1 MHPYHIQGAV
11 RPDSPF
17 RCYEMDLIHFLST
30 RKSSAPDSGAPAR
43 MIVGLGNP
51 GPEYAR
57 NRHNIGFQVV
67 DLFAG
72 RHGLT
77 LEKFQKRARLA
88 IGPVRLAGGSVKVL
102 LAKPMT
108 YMNASGEAVGA
119 LAAFYR
125 IAAADILVISDDLD
139 LPPGKLRLR
148 MGGSAGGQKGVKSI
162 IQHLHSEAFPRL
174 RIGIGRPGAPGIGG
188 STAPPGMDPADYVLQ
203 NFTVAEEAEM
213 AFVRPRAAD
222 AIETWLA
229 EGIEAAMNNFN
240 ANTDHRP

>member
-1 MHPYHIQGAV
+1 
-11 RPDSPF
+11 
-17 RCYEMDLIHFLST
+17 MDLIQFLST
-30 RKSSAPDSGAPAR
+30 RKSPAPDTGAPTR

-57 NRHNIGFQVV
+57 NRHNIGFQVI

-72 RHGLT
+72 RHGLA
-77 LEKFQKRARLA
+77 LDKFQKRARLG
-88 IGPVRLAGGSVKVL
+88 IGPVRLAGGSIKVL

-108 YMNASGEAVGA
+108 YMNLSGESVGA
-119 LAAFYR
+119 LAAFYK

-148 MGGSAGGQKGVKSI
+148 VGGSAGGQKGVKSI
-162 IQHLHSEAFPRL
+162 IQHLHSETFPRL

-188 STAPPGMDPADYVLQ
+188 NAAPPGMDPADYVLQ
-203 NFTVAEEAEM
+203 NFTAAEEAEM
-213 AFVRPRAAD
+213 AFVRLRAAD

-229 EGIEAAMNNFN
+229 EGIEAAMNKFN
-240 ANTDHRP
+240 ATTDHGR